1 MTNITKLTTRNLP
14 DFYKSTVG
22 FDRMFNELERR
33 FANTVATTTGYPP
46 YNIIRMS
53 ETDYLI
59 ELAVA
64 GFDLEDFDIQL
75 HDSVLTIKVD
85 VADVEEEGVEFI
97 HKGIAT
103 RNFERSFQLA
113 DTVTVEDAYLKQ
125 GLLSI
130 KLVNHIPEEKK
141 PRQITIKN
149 YK

>member
-1 MTNITKLTTRNLP
+1 MTNLKLTTRNLP
-14 DFYKSTVG
+14 DFYKTTVG
-22 FDRMFNELERR
+22 FDRVFNELERR
-33 FANTVATTTGYPP
+33 FANSVSTGYPP

-97 HKGIAT
+97 HKGISA

-113 DTVTVEDAYLKQ
+113 DTVKVEDAYLKQ

-130 KLVNHIPEEKK
+130 KLVNEIPEEKK
-141 PRQITIKN
+141 PRQISIKS
-149 YK
+149 YD

>member
-1 MTNITKLTTRNLP
+1 MTNITKLTTSQLP

-22 FDRMFNELERR
+22 FDRVFRDLERR
-33 FANTVATTTGYPP
+33 MTGSVATGYPP
-46 YNIIRMS
+46 YNIIRMN

-75 HDSVLTIKVD
+75 HDGVLTIKANV
-85 VADVEEEGVEFI
+85 VDVEEEGVDYI
-97 HKGIAT
+97 HKGIAA
-103 RNFERSFQLA
+103 RNFVRSFQLA
-113 DTVTVEDAYLKQ
+113 DTVNVEDAYLKQ
-125 GLLSI
+125 GLLTI
-130 KLVNHIPEEKK
+130 KLVNIIPEEKK